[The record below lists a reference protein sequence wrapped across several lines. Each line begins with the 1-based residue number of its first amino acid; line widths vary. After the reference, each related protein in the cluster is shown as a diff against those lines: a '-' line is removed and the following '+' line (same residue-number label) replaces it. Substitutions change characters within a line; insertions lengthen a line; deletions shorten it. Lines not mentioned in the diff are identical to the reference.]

1 MLSNNKQA
9 VAYAHV
15 QEAIDNWDGLLNVI
29 WDFMLPEDTACV
41 KAIGEHMAKAKEI
54 LDAG

>member
-29 WDFMLPEDTACV
+29 WDFMLPEETPIV
-41 KAIGEHMAKAKEI
+41 EAIGEHMAKAKEI